1 MNVTKLRGYTILTM
15 RNQIMP
21 KILKKKIFDYRH
33 QQHDTVEVIVKKF
46 KRKSKSATFQTKI
59 KKKIKMMEKKIV

>member
-46 KRKSKSATFQTKI
+46 KRKSKSATF
-59 KKKIKMMEKKIV
+59 